1 MSSTSPLSLEPI
13 LTPEDLRNPPPQ
25 ARPGIRTRI
34 DNAVK
39 NRLDT
44 LKAKYWTPPQQRRRT
59 RLLIAAMLVA
69 LLSAG
74 AFSYWKWGIVHRPDF
89 AADDLDDVLNYA
101 MLTDDF
107 NRLPIDERMK
117 LLSEL
122 VKRLKSSSSGDSAM
136 LAAFAAG
143 IEGQLR
149 DQFVTNSAKLAVDM
163 FDQYARN
170 YDKVPDDQREKYL
183 EDSFADM
190 TKKMEAV
197 AGVTR
202 NVSDAD
208 RVAEVRRQAQRDK
221 QNIEAGKG
229 PGGAMAGRMVDML
242 QKNVGSKASPAQRG
256 RGAAM
261 MRDMGRYFRNEDIRT
276 GAPR

>member
-1 MSSTSPLSLEPI
+1 M
-13 LTPEDLRNPPPQ
+13 
-25 ARPGIRTRI
+25 
-34 DNAVK
+34 
-39 NRLDT
+39 
-44 LKAKYWTPPQQRRRT
+44 
-59 RLLIAAMLVA
+59 
-69 LLSAG
+69 
-74 AFSYWKWGIVHRPDF
+74 VHRPDF
-89 AADDLDDVLNYA
+89 ASDDLDDVLNYA

-170 YDKVPDDQREKYL
+170 YDKVPEEQREKYL

-208 RVAEVRRQAQRDK
+208 RVSEVRRQAQRHQDWTTLPICWERPV
-221 QNIEAGKG
+221 NIAYYLAKRLLK
-229 PGGAMAGRMVDML
+229 AL
-242 QKNVGSKASPAQRG
+242 QTSS
-256 RGAAM
+256 
-261 MRDMGRYFRNEDIRT
+261 E
-276 GAPR
+276 